1 MKNKNSSGVDF
12 ISPNTLKSAISVI
25 AEPLTYIVNSS
36 ILERIFPVTWKTA
49 KVIPIYKGKGSTLDK
64 NMYRPISNL
73 KSASKILEM
82 IVNYQVIKYM
92 EANKLF
98 PHGLHGLRANRSTFS
113 ALANMQET

>member
-12 ISPNTLKSAISVI
+12 VSPNILKSAISVN

-36 ILERIFPVTWKTA
+36 ILEGIFPDTWKTA

-73 KSASKILEM
+73 KITSKILEM

-98 PHGLHGLRANRSTFS
+98 PHGQHGFRANRSTLS
-113 ALANMQET
+113 ALANIQEI